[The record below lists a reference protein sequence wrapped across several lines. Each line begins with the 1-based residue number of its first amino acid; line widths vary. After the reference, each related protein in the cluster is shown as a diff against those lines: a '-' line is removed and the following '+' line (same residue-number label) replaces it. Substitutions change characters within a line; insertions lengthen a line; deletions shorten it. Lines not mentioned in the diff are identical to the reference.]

1 MDEADLVWEVL
12 ARVGSVPLALALEVL
27 IPTKWGR
34 ACSHLVQA
42 VWVRAALAEEV
53 LMQMVSVRARKG
65 SEPAA
70 LAQAGPGGEPLIRMA
85 SAEVHRVLVLA
96 GVGLRAS
103 DGVDVAQALGPWE
116 PACQMP

>member
-96 GVGLRAS
+96 
-103 DGVDVAQALGPWE
+103 DGVDVAPALGPWE
-116 PACQMP
+116 SACQTLRSCRP